1 MQKYA
6 ITAVILAL
14 GLVAS
19 SMLLSNF
26 FVRIR
31 TEKNIRVKG
40 YAEVEVVSDIGRLN
54 LSVEAKEATLELAY
68 RDLENAMTKV
78 LDTLANHEDIDLV
91 TTTPDISEI
100 MAIDEK
106 GNTTNRVE
114 FFELTQTIQV
124 TSKQVDVIEGLPEEL
139 GRFIREGMMV
149 NLYVPSYFLS
159 DLDQYKKAL
168 IEEATVNG
176 HKRAEIMAQSSGGE
190 VGALVSAQQGVFQI
204 TEPHSTETSGYG
216 VYDTTSIKKVIK
228 SVVTLEYSIR

>member
-106 GNTTNRVE
+106 GNATNR
-114 FFELTQTIQV
+114 
-124 TSKQVDVIEGLPEEL
+124 VDVIEGLPEEL

-176 HKRAEIMAQSSGGE
+176 RKRAEIMAQSSGGK

>member
-100 MAIDEK
+100 MGIDEK
-106 GNTTNRVE
+106 GNATNR
-114 FFELTQTIQV
+114 
-124 TSKQVDVIEGLPEEL
+124 
-139 GRFIREGMMV
+139 
-149 NLYVPSYFLS
+149 
-159 DLDQYKKAL
+159 
-168 IEEATVNG
+168 
-176 HKRAEIMAQSSGGE
+176 
-190 VGALVSAQQGVFQI
+190 GVF
-204 TEPHSTETSGYG
+204 
-216 VYDTTSIKKVIK
+216 
-228 SVVTLEYSIR
+228 